1 VSQAASGRSRYL
13 WVTIARQA
21 RTDGAHL
28 FFLRTN
34 ENKRLFP
41 HRISNRRCGGSA
53 HFPVAI
59 EEIHALGIIMQF
71 LNDVSLWSPI
81 GNFSI
86 TRTCSTKTRPFVTL
100 IFCKVKL
107 KSLVTLAHP
116 PGCIEQ
122 AWTEWI
128 PACKGTGVSSLRQ
141 LVGWTNSR
149 VVVSRRTITTA
160 ARATLRSGA
169 A

>member
-1 VSQAASGRSRYL
+1 M
-13 WVTIARQA
+13 
-21 RTDGAHL
+21 
-28 FFLRTN
+28 
-34 ENKRLFP
+34 
-41 HRISNRRCGGSA
+41 
-53 HFPVAI
+53 AI
-59 EEIHALGIIMQF
+59 KEIHALGIIMQF

-116 PGCIEQ
+116 PGCIEH
-122 AWTEWI
+122 AWVEWI
-128 PACKGTGVSSLRQ
+128 PTCKGVGVSSLRQ

-149 VVVSRRTITTA
+149 VVISRRTTTA